1 MNWVLLLVDLTFS
14 ICGMFPVEISQVFYQ
29 TEENNNVTFEWDTQT
44 KSDLSLTNL
53 VCFFHSE
60 PLKVVYHMVN
70 GAEYPQS
77 EQFDGRAQVDRDA
90 LIEGQIRL
98 HLSTVTA
105 EDSGNY
111 WCDLAANYDKNKRR
125 WGLEASANF
134 VLNVQQI
141 NDGGDSET
149 KPGLKMTTGRAQ
161 EQEDSGH
168 FITTIVALFLVLVVV
183 VCFGLIVSGHH
194 RILAA
199 RICGDK

>member
-1 MNWVLLLVDLTFS
+1 MRLGHT
-14 ICGMFPVEISQVFYQ
+14 
-29 TEENNNVTFEWDTQT
+29 DT
-44 KSDLSLTNL
+44 
-53 VCFFHSE
+53 
-60 PLKVVYHMVN
+60 
-70 GAEYPQS
+70 
-77 EQFDGRAQVDRDA
+77 
-90 LIEGQIRL
+90 GQ
-98 HLSTVTA
+98 
-105 EDSGNY
+105 
-111 WCDLAANYDKNKRR
+111 
-125 WGLEASANF
+125 F
-134 VLNVQQI
+134 VLNVAQNKNGERTDEPPSTLRFEMTPAEGAKHPPGGQKQNTDSSQLDPYKQIFSDCNEHRVGFNTEAFSPI